1 MSLFHYIQQGGLI
14 MYILIAFNI
23 IGMALM
29 LVKFLSFSSEK
40 KSIDQIAQ
48 SLSDNIKTDDKA
60 IEAIIELSKQE
71 INFYIT
77 KLENGLG
84 TIKVIASISPLLG
97 LLGTVLGVLIA
108 FKVMSQTGL
117 SNPATFAEG
126 IAMALITTVGGMI
139 VAIPHYIGHNY
150 LIGMLDNL
158 EASIEKKLVNKIL

>member
-48 SLSDNIKTDDKA
+48 SLSDNIKTDGKA